1 MARLTAHNI
10 PSTPFQIDLEKD
22 ILDVAV
28 RRDFM
33 SGEYGGNSQDAYP
46 SIGAAFVAKTGKDNF
61 AYLNLVY
68 NPHCPQVPGA
78 PGLMF
83 SVDYDFALELSD
95 DEEEEEGGDYER
107 SDNDNQLGRENSTP
121 GRSTKDDNKP
131 EVKDIKKKVDNGMI
145 LFARL
150 DTNTWQYQG
159 QYATR
164 DAPPLTV
171 AEWQQQA
178 SNVRNIWTKNIADP
192 AKDWGA
198 YVRIPVALR
207 RQLGRRPTEAEADA
221 AKQAGGNF
229 LVTPEEIST
238 AINRGEVV
246 IWTRTMRCIGYDV
259 AFQRDIAAKF
269 ALFVPPPRKPR
280 AKKNKGAQPKG
291 KGRTGPKIKTKTKS
305 AAKAKAKPQA
315 KAAVGQKRKRA
326 ELESDSEDDDY
337 EPEYRPQG
345 TRSRPKGA

>member
-28 RRDFM
+28 RRGFM

-83 SVDYDFALELSD
+83 SLDYDFALELSD
-95 DEEEEEGGDYER
+95 DEEEEEEEGGD
-107 SDNDNQLGRENSTP
+107 
-121 GRSTKDDNKP
+121 DDR
-131 EVKDIKKKVDNGMI
+131 MI
-145 LFARL
+145 VFARL

-159 QYATR
+159 LYATR
-164 DAPPLTV
+164 EAPLLTA
-171 AEWQQQA
+171 AEWKQQA

-229 LVTPEEIST
+229 SLTPEEIST
-238 AINRGEVV
+238 AIDRGEVV
-246 IWTRTMRCIGYDV
+246 IWTKTMRCIGYDV

-280 AKKNKGAQPKG
+280 AKKNKGAKPKG
-291 KGRTGPKIKTKTKS
+291 KGRTGVKTQTKPKS
-305 AAKAKAKPQA
+305 AAKAKAKAPGKSVA
-315 KAAVGQKRKRA
+315 GQKRKRA
-326 ELESDSEDDDY
+326 ELESDSEDDDD
-337 EPEYRPQG
+337 EPEYHPKG
-345 TRSRPKGA
+345 TRSRPNGA